1 MKTFFT
7 AFFLLVAVFLEN
19 AGANRYPGF
28 TFHKLDSGRPG
39 NTLLVIAGIQGDEP
53 GGFNAASLLV
63 TRYMI
68 NKGSVW
74 IVPNLNFISIINR
87 TRGVYGDLNRKFK
100 TLPGNDPEFNT
111 IQKIKTIILEEEVDL
126 VLNHHDGSGF
136 YRPTHVDNIH
146 NPNRWGQSIIIDQE
160 RINTEPFGNL
170 GELAVRVK
178 SYVNKHLYNNEHRYH
193 IKNTHTRLG
202 NTEMAKTLTYFAIRN
217 SKPAFGVEA
226 SKSFPTH
233 LRAYYH
239 LRILESFMNILGIEY
254 ERDFVLSGKEV
265 ANAINTNIK
274 LALYNKRI
282 LLDVANARNRLDYI
296 PLKKSSDIEFTPSNP
311 LIAIINSGKSY
322 RVFHGNRRMT
332 RIHPEYFEYDWSIDR
347 ITMQI
352 DDYTRSVN
360 FGEMVEVEKGF
371 RIEPMDGYRINVIGF
386 KKQDVFNESGVLID
400 RNNIQEKFS
409 LDKKGKIY
417 RIEVYRNSK
426 FTGMVLVN
434 FRQATKGLRASA
446 ARKNSGLKQP
456 N

>member
-1 MKTFFT
+1 MKQLFSS
-7 AFFLLVAVFLEN
+7 FLLFITLLLET
-19 AGANRYPGF
+19 ADASRYPDF
-28 TFHKLDSGRPG
+28 TLHKLDSGRPG
-39 NTLLVIAGIQGDEP
+39 NTLLVIRGIQGDDP

-63 TRYMI
+63 TRYKI

-111 IQKIKTIILEEEVDL
+111 IQKIKRIISEDQVDL

-136 YRPTHVDNIH
+136 YRPIHEDDTH
-146 NPNRWGQSIIIDQE
+146 NPKRWGQSIIIDQE
-160 RINTEPFGNL
+160 RIDAKPFGNL
-170 GELAVRVK
+170 GEIAAQVK
-178 SYVNKHLYNNEHRYH
+178 ADVNHRLYNDKHLYHV
-193 IKNTHTRLG
+193 KNTKTHMG

-239 LRILESFMNILGIEY
+239 LRVLESFMDLLEIEY
-254 ERDFVLSGKEV
+254 ERDFILSAKEV

-274 LALYNKRI
+274 LALYNKKI
-282 LLDVANARNRLDYI
+282 LLDVANARNRLNFI

-311 LIAIINSGKSY
+311 LIAVINSGKSY

-332 RIHPEYFEYDWSIDR
+332 RIHPEYFEYDWSINK

-352 DDYTRSVN
+352 DGNVRPVN
-360 FGEMVEVEKGF
+360 FGEMVDVEKCF
-371 RIEPMDGYRINVIGF
+371 RVEPKEGYRVNVIGF
-386 KKQDVFNESGVLID
+386 KKQRVFNESGVSIG
-400 RNNIQEKFS
+400 RNDIQKRFS

-417 RIEVYRNSK
+417 RIEVYRNKK
-426 FTGMVLVN
+426 FSGMVLVN
-434 FRQATKGLRASA
+434 FSPASKGLRASA
-446 ARKNSGLKQP
+446 ARRNSRLQQP